1 MSAIRKRHEPYI
13 IVREIFE
20 AGIRDL
26 DLRFGAPGQRFTTLI
41 STALKHQ
48 LYLSKTRREQSHVTI
63 TLVV

>member
-1 MSAIRKRHEPYI
+1 M
-13 IVREIFE
+13 VREIFE

-48 LYLSKTRREQSHVTI
+48 LYLSKTRKQQSHVTI